1 MSHLI
6 TAVISVAMTVSFF
19 YGSAGIGMW
28 LAVVLLIYLLRHAP
42 KELYTDTKKDADND
56 TVDASETN

>member
-1 MSHLI
+1 MSYLT
-6 TAVISVAMTVSFF
+6 TAVISVVMTVAFF

-42 KELYTDTKKDADND
+42 KEIYTDTKKDADGND
-56 TVDASETN
+56 VDA